1 MQKKIATQFPVV
13 SIQGPRQSGKTTLAR
28 TLFPNYGYVN
38 LEHPDT
44 RAEAEADGASFL
56 RLHPAPLIIDEV
68 QRIPSLLSRI
78 QVAVDEHPGENG
90 QYILTGFHQPVRQAV
105 LYFFAKCAAVFGIIP
120 SFPIQGF

>member
-13 SIQGPRQSGKTTLAR
+13 SIQGPRQSGNTTLAR

-78 QVAVDEHPGENG
+78 QVAVDEHPGEK
-90 QYILTGFHQPVRQAV
+90 YSDPVLLR
-105 LYFFAKCAAVFGIIP
+105 
-120 SFPIQGF
+120 